1 MIFQI
6 SVTIFLAIIF
16 FMLYSSRQA
25 YFMRLPVL
33 LGIFLGVVCVW
44 YSEAAVSVA
53 HFFGIGRAAD
63 LVFYI
68 CILLAFYCFFTLYI
82 KQQATNEN
90 ITRLVRKMAID
101 DAQPPAHSKDL

>member
-1 MIFQI
+1 MIFRLT
-6 SVTIFLAIIF
+6 VTAFLAVIF

-33 LGIFLGVVCVW
+33 LGIFFGIVCVW
-44 YSEAAVSVA
+44 YSDAAAAVA
-53 HFFGIGRAAD
+53 RFLGIGRAAD
-63 LVFYI
+63 MVFYI

-90 ITRLVRKMAID
+90 ITRLTRALAID
-101 DAQPPAHSKDL
+101 DALPPAEPEEA

>member
-6 SVTIFLAIIF
+6 TVTIFLCIIF

-25 YFMRLPVL
+25 YFMRIPVL
-33 LGIFLGVVCVW
+33 LGIFFGIVCVW
-44 YSEAAVSVA
+44 YSEAATHVA

-68 CILLAFYCFFTLYI
+68 CILLSFYCFFTLYI
-82 KQQATNEN
+82 KMQAINEN
-90 ITRLVRKMAID
+90 ITKMVRKLAID
-101 DAQPPAHSKDL
+101 DALPPADHRDE